1 MVVSFSI
8 SQLVLLGFFF
18 CEVTASMSNGKSY
31 FANNLPFM
39 ERVFFT
45 IDLL

>member
-1 MVVSFSI
+1 MSFSF
-8 SQLVLLGFFF
+8 SHLVLLGFFF
-18 CEVTASMSNGKSY
+18 CEVNVSMSNGKSY
-31 FANNLPFM
+31 FANNLPFV